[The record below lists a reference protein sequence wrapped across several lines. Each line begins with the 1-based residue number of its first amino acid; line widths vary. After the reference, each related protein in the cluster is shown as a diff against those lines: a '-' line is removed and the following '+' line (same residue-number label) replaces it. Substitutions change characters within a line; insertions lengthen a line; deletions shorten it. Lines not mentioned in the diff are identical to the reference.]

1 MTLVLSPDA
10 SQGHIQLPPPRNA
23 PAAQELNVKHEPLTL
38 IPPQFEAPLPPLAPA
53 VFPPTLREPHPPALD
68 QVSCCCCTGF
78 KACSVKAFA
87 VAPLPFTPSGCNLP
101 LQFDLDEQFASQRVQ
116 LAQLTN
122 KCQGDDDVEFY
133 VREAGEILGVTAEL
147 PDEK

>member
-1 MTLVLSPDA
+1 DSDPLPKDFTQLFEDKLFKFDMDLVPEV
-10 SQGHIQLPPPRNA
+10 IQLYE
-23 PAAQELNVKHEPLTL
+23 ELNVKHEPLTL

-68 QVSCCCCTGF
+68 
-78 KACSVKAFA
+78 
-87 VAPLPFTPSGCNLP
+87 
-101 LQFDLDEQFASQRVQ
+101 QFDLDEQFASQRVQ